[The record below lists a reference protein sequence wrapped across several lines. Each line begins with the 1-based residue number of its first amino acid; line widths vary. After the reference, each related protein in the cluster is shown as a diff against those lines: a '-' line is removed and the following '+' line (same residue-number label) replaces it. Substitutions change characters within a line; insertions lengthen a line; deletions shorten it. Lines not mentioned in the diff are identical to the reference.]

1 MRFGTLFCSLLILV
15 AIGPAQDTNFPV
27 GPQYLATSSSPL
39 FLRPIATPTL
49 SLSAPLPSL
58 SAPATESL
66 PQPPSPTAG
75 LPQPDLTR
83 IFWGEPKEAEPK
95 EAQPNVGV
103 PEVGEPAAAENVA
116 ENVIEITS
124 AEPPRPLPASI
135 IDTGVT
141 GMTTAQSLR
150 ELGYGVPL
158 GETAQFWKTH
168 KPHAP
173 RVYTNA
179 DVQRLHQ
186 S

>member
-1 MRFGTLFCSLLILV
+1 MRLGTLFCSLLILV
-15 AIGPAQDTNFPV
+15 AIGAAQDTNFPV
-27 GPQYLATSSSPL
+27 GPQYLATSNSPL
-39 FLRPIATPTL
+39 FLQPIATPTL

-58 SAPATESL
+58 SAPATEAL

-83 IFWGEPKEAEPK
+83 ILWGEPKGAEPK
-95 EAQPNVGV
+95 VGV
-103 PEVGEPAAAENVA
+103 PEVGELATGENVA
-116 ENVIEITS
+116 ENVIEISS

-141 GMTTAQSLR
+141 GMTSAQSLR
-150 ELGYGVPL
+150 ELGYGIPL

-179 DVQRLHQ
+179 DVRRLHQ

>member
-1 MRFGTLFCSLLILV
+1 MRPSTIICLLLALAGIS
-15 AIGPAQDTNFPV
+15 AAQDTNFPE
-27 GPQYLATSSSPL
+27 GPQYLVTSNSPM
-39 FLRPIATPTL
+39 FLRPIATPSL
-49 SLSAPLPSL
+49 SLSSPPPGL
-58 SAPATESL
+58 SAPATEAL

-83 IFWGEPKEAEPK
+83 ILWGEPKEAEPASA
-95 EAQPNVGV
+95 ENI
-103 PEVGEPAAAENVA
+103 AENVA

-124 AEPPRPLPASI
+124 AELPRSLPPSI
-135 IDTGVT
+135 LDTGVT
-141 GMTTAQSLR
+141 GLTTAQSLR
-150 ELGYGVPL
+150 EFGYGVPL
-158 GETAQFWKTH
+158 AETAQFYKTR